1 VPILVV
7 IPGRSGDDLKIVV
20 IIPAL
25 NEEAAIGR
33 VVREIPPLASKII
46 VVDNGSSDRT
56 AERAREAGAHV
67 VHEERKGYGYA
78 CLRGMAEVGD
88 ADVIVFLDGDYSDFP
103 EEMGLL
109 LEPIAADQAD
119 LVIGSRIRGRRERGA
134 LLPHSFLANILFSFA
149 LRLLCGLK
157 VTDIGPFRA
166 IKSDQLFSLNMQ
178 EGTYGWTL
186 EMMINAAKRKLRV
199 MEVPVSYRKRIGH
212 SKVSGSLW
220 SSLKAAAKMIHTMVR
235 YAL

>member
-1 VPILVV
+1 LVLVPS
-7 IPGRSGDDLKIVV
+7 RSNSLKIVV

-33 VVREIPPLASKII
+33 VVREIPPLANKVI
-46 VVDNGSSDRT
+46 VVDNGSTDRT
-56 AERAREAGAHV
+56 AERAREAGACV

-78 CLRGMAEVGD
+78 CLRGMEEVDNAEV
-88 ADVIVFLDGDYSDFP
+88 VVFLDGDHSDFP

-109 LEPIAADQAD
+109 IEPIVAGEAD

-134 LLPHSFLANILFSFA
+134 MLPHSFAANILFSLA
-149 LRLLCGLK
+149 LHWLYGLK

-166 IKSDQLFSLNMQ
+166 IRYDQLISLNME

-186 EMMINAAKRKLRV
+186 EMMIKAARRKLQV
-199 MEVPVSYRKRIGH
+199 MEVPVSYRQRIGR

-220 SSLKAAAKMIHTMVR
+220 ESLRAGVKMIDTLTR
-235 YAL
+235 YTP

>member
-1 VPILVV
+1 MKK
-7 IPGRSGDDLKIVV
+7 SELKVAV

-33 VVREIPPLASKII
+33 VVRAIPPLASKVII
-46 VVDNGSSDRT
+46 VDNGSTDQT
-56 AERAREAGAHV
+56 AERAREAGACV
-67 VHEERKGYGYA
+67 VREERKGYGYA
-78 CLRGMAEVGD
+78 CLRGMKEAGD

-109 LEPIAADQAD
+109 VEPIAEGRAD

-134 LLPHSFLANILFSFA
+134 LMPQSFIANILFSFL
-149 LRLLCGLK
+149 LRLLFGLK

-166 IKSDQLFSLNMQ
+166 IRSDQLLSLNMR

-186 EMMINAAKRKLRV
+186 EMMAKAARRKLQV
-199 MEVPVSYRKRIGH
+199 VEVPVSYRRRIGR

-220 SSLKAAAKMIHTMVR
+220 VNLKASVQMIYTIVR
-235 YAL
+235 GRA